1 MFLTGKTIDAQQA
14 MAMGILN
21 KILESGN
28 TLDQAVAFCAEFSS
42 YSLPVLSFAKS
53 AILRSFDVGLH
64 EGLKV
69 ESNLSTLAYS
79 LEDANEGMQAFLD
92 KRKPQFKDC

>member
-1 MFLTGKTIDAQQA
+1 
-14 MAMGILN
+14 
-21 KILESGN
+21 
-28 TLDQAVAFCAEFSS
+28 
-42 YSLPVLSFAKS
+42 
-53 AILRSFDVGLH
+53 VGLP

-92 KRKPQFKDC
+92 KRKPQFKDS